1 MDEFEIPEFHKGFV
15 DKINQILSND
25 IKYEFKGSYD
35 YASLRYVPFEKINE
49 VLNIVEEW
57 SMEAD
62 KLGNA
67 LRMKIF
73 DKFKPKDQ

>member
-1 MDEFEIPEFHKGFV
+1 
-15 DKINQILSND
+15 
-25 IKYEFKGSYD
+25 
-35 YASLRYVPFEKINE
+35 
-49 VLNIVEEW
+49 LNIVEEW